1 MITELNNIKEVEI
14 TEKTD
19 FKYYML
25 YVYNK
30 TVDYRNRYFL
40 LTQSTEINDLE
51 HYKKTWNLNEG
62 DEFKVFAVMLPS

>member
-1 MITELNNIKEVEI
+1 MITELNDIKEVQI
-14 TEKTD
+14 VEKTD

-51 HYKKTWNLNEG
+51 HYKKTWNLNES
-62 DEFKVFAVMLPS
+62 DEFKVFAVNLPS